1 MKVGIILYS
10 QTGNT
15 RSVANRLETAL
26 ANAGHDVMLMEV
38 MISGNAPNIELTEK
52 PDPSPFDLVVF
63 GGPVQGFDAS
73 LPMKRYLSAMP
84 EMAGKRFICFATQQL
99 PFKWMGGE
107 RSVRSMRKLAEDK
120 GGHFVGHGVI
130 NWSRADRET
139 RIERMLAHILRMIEI
154 DLMD

>member
-38 MISGNAPNIELTEK
+38 MVSGNAPHLEIIEN
-52 PDPSPFDLVVF
+52 PDPSPFDLVIF
-63 GGPVQGFDAS
+63 GGPVQAFNIS
-73 LPMKRYLSAMP
+73 LPMKQYLTAMP
-84 EMAGKRFICFATQQL
+84 RIDGKRFICFATQQL

-107 RSVRSMRKLAEDK
+107 RSIRSMCKIIEEK

-130 NWSRADRET
+130 NWSRTDREA
-139 RIERMLAHILRMIEI
+139 RIERMLAHIMRMLEI